1 MSEVKRYAH
10 LEDDLVTNVSLWDGV
25 SDWNPGCEI
34 VELADDSPVGPG
46 WTRNKGKWIEPPL
59 TEEQIAML
67 AAIEA
72 LNQKK

>member
-10 LEDDLVTNVSLWDGV
+10 LEGDLVINVSLWDGV

-46 WTRNKGKWIEPPL
+46 WTREGNDWVAPPP
-59 TEEQIAML
+59 TPEELAMR
-67 AAIEA
+67 AAMGE
-72 LNQKK
+72 N

>member
-46 WTRNKGKWIEPPL
+46 WTRDGKDWVAPPP
-59 TEEQIAML
+59 TPEELAMR
-67 AAIEA
+67 AAMGE
-72 LNQKK
+72 N